1 MIFSHKIFP
10 CILSLIFITLLCLS
24 CSNKTNNTQQGE
36 SVMSEKS
43 IEFVL
48 KEHTDKLM
56 AIPGVVGTA
65 QGLYK
70 DKPCIKVYVTK
81 KTEEIKRKIPKTID
95 GFYVDIEVTGEFRA
109 L

>member
-1 MIFSHKIFP
+1 MIFSHKIFL
-10 CILSLIFITLLCLS
+10 CILRLRFITLSFIS
-24 CSNKTNNTQQGE
+24 CSEEAGNTDPGE

-43 IEFVL
+43 IEVVL
-48 KEHTDKLM
+48 KKHTDKLM

-81 KTEEIKRKIPKTID
+81 KTAEIKRKIPKTIE
-95 GFYVDIEVTGEFRA
+95 GFYVDVEVTGEFHA

>member
-1 MIFSHKIFP
+1 MLFSYKIFL
-10 CILSLIFITLLCLS
+10 CILSLIFITLLCVS
-24 CSNKTNNTQQGE
+24 CSKEANNTQQGE

-43 IEFVL
+43 IETVL
-48 KEHTDKLM
+48 KKHTDKLM

-81 KTEEIKRKIPKTID
+81 KTDEIKRKIPKTIE
-95 GFYVDIEVTGEFRA
+95 GFYVDVEVTGEFRA

>member
-1 MIFSHKIFP
+1 MIFLNKIFL
-10 CILSLIFITLLCLS
+10 CILSLIFITLLFIS
-24 CSNKTNNTQQGE
+24 CSKEANNTHQGDK
-36 SVMSEKS
+36 VMSEKS

-48 KEHTDKLM
+48 KKHTDKLM

-81 KTEEIKRKIPKTID
+81 KTAEIKRKIPKTIE
-95 GFYVDIEVTGEFRA
+95 GFFVDVEVTGEFHA